1 MGIIGIE
8 VPELVGE
15 QQDIQVEVKIN
26 GKKKEYNYRV
36 EIFYWEEC
44 PFPSE
49 DRIECIKN
57 LISSY
62 DDQWQL
68 AHLGLPNDDYIA
80 ITFKKKRGQNI

>member
-26 GKKKEYNYRV
+26 GTKKEYNYRV

-44 PFPSE
+44 PFPSD
-49 DRIECIKN
+49 DRVECIKN
-57 LISSY
+57 LIGSY
-62 DDQWQL
+62 DSQWQL

-80 ITFKKKRGQNI
+80 ITFRKKRS

>member
-26 GKKKEYNYRV
+26 GTKKEYNYRV

-49 DRIECIKN
+49 DRVECIKN

-80 ITFKKKRGQNI
+80 ITFKKKRAQNT

>member
-26 GKKKEYNYRV
+26 GTKKEYNYRV

-44 PFPSE
+44 PFPSD
-49 DRIECIKN
+49 DRVECIKN

-62 DDQWQL
+62 DEQWQL

-80 ITFKKKRGQNI
+80 ITFRKKRSQ